1 MSLYLSG
8 SYSNRLDDIVTETV
22 KCDEH
27 EPENEVERL
36 IRQIQAIQKEL
47 PAHNDPFLE
56 DEQAYDEAAYE
67 HYALTGYPPSIISK
81 HKEESRHM
89 DTLMSLQMSDPIA
102 QHLGSWSQE
111 INVLSICL
119 RIALAVFLTSVI
131 GCERSSKRHSAGL
144 GTFVLISFSSTICM
158 ILDIY
163 LMQTQAISIP
173 ILSAATMISAAS
185 ISGKSILFSSR
196 GQIKGLTTSA
206 ALWSCAAL
214 GFTIGAGLYTVTLIV
229 FAFLLCILSAFP
241 TIEVY
246 LKNRSNHFEIHL
258 ELKNIEYLRDF
269 VTVSRRLGLRIDDI
283 ESNPAYVGSGLSV
296 YTITVTICSSELKKY
311 KTHHE
316 IIEALKS
323 LDYIYHLEELR

>member
-1 MSLYLSG
+1 
-8 SYSNRLDDIVTETV
+8 
-22 KCDEH
+22 
-27 EPENEVERL
+27 
-36 IRQIQAIQKEL
+36 
-47 PAHNDPFLE
+47 
-56 DEQAYDEAAYE
+56 
-67 HYALTGYPPSIISK
+67 
-81 HKEESRHM
+81 M

-144 GTFVLISFSSTICM
+144 RTFVLISFSSTICM

-163 LMQTQAISIP
+163 LMQTQAIDIP

-206 ALWSCAAL
+206 ALWSCSAL